1 MCCSEGITISI
12 IYYLLSTIRNAPVAF
27 ANITTKGTS
36 KMASLKW
43 VKIST
48 TIVSDSKMITL
59 QDSPQGKRLL
69 LLWILLLC
77 LAGEL
82 NQGGFFIE
90 ENKPYTIKKF
100 KKHVN
105 ETTNFLNYSF
115 KIFIDL
121 GLLGKDE
128 NTYYIVN
135 WDKHQSEDKLEKIR
149 ENARLRQQAC
159 RERHRAKQAE
169 PSRDSNV
176 TVTPQNKKENQN
188 QNENIFIDN
197 NPMVSCAEPTQPL
210 SVAND
215 LCVEPNHFLPYM
227 PPSWREVANPQGFD
241 GGSSL
246 PPALTQTVTAFCE
259 GLTEGDTPRE
269 THTLLLAWLSS
280 LKEKNRLPTTEALPL
295 LLAKLPQAAGES
307 GMNFPDYLRE
317 AICRGWNNFYPV
329 PTFGKSP
336 STPPPRNKSYNI
348 DELEAMI

>member
-1 MCCSEGITISI
+1 
-12 IYYLLSTIRNAPVAF
+12 
-27 ANITTKGTS
+27 
-36 KMASLKW
+36 MASLKW
-43 VKIST
+43 VKLT
-48 TIVSDSKMITL
+48 TGFYKDAKIKKVLRTAGGD
-59 QDSPQGKRLL
+59 RVVFFWVLL
-69 LLWILLLC
+69 LA

-82 NQGGFFIE
+82 NHSGYLQDDDDVYTCEMLADETDFRPSFVRKSIQILIE
-90 ENKPYTIKKF
+90 K
-100 KKHVN
+100 
-105 ETTNFLNYSF
+105 
-115 KIFIDL
+115 
-121 GLLGKDE
+121 GLLNRTEDGVL
-128 NTYYIVN
+128 YIPN

-197 NPMVSCAEPTQPL
+197 NPMVSYAEPTQPL

-215 LCVEPNHFLPYM
+215 LCVEPEHP
-227 PPSWREVANPQGFD
+227 
-241 GGSSL
+241 L

-259 GLTEGDTPRE
+259 GLTEGDNPPD

-295 LLAKLPQAAGES
+295 LLAKLPQTAKES

-329 PTFGKSP
+329 PTFGKSA

>member
-1 MCCSEGITISI
+1 
-12 IYYLLSTIRNAPVAF
+12 
-27 ANITTKGTS
+27 
-36 KMASLKW
+36 MASLKW

-59 QDSPQGKRLL
+59 QESPQGKRLL

-135 WDKHQSEDKLEKIR
+135 WDKHQSEDKLEQRR
-149 ENARLRQQAC
+149 EKERLKKQRQRARK
-159 RERHRAKQAE
+159 REKLL
-169 PSRDSNV
+169 NV
-176 TVTPQNKKENQN
+176 PGDVPPDIPTQNKKENQN
-188 QNENIFIDN
+188 QNEIIIMNNN
-197 NPMVSCAEPTQPL
+197 NPPFSYAEPTQPIPMG
-210 SVAND
+210 D
-215 LCVEPNHFLPYM
+215 
-227 PPSWREVANPQGFD
+227 D
-241 GGSSL
+241 GGILTPSQPYNPTTNDQSTL
-246 PPALTQTVTAFCE
+246 PPALTQRVDAYCNA
-259 GLTEGDTPRE
+259 LSARDNPPE
-269 THTLLLAWLSS
+269 THTMLLAWLSS
-280 LKEKNRLPTTEALPL
+280 LQEKNRLPTTGALPL
-295 LLAKLPQAAGES
+295 ILAKLPQAAKES
-307 GMNFPDYLRE
+307 RLSLPAYIQE
-317 AICRGWNNFYPV
+317 VICRGWQSFYPL

-336 STPPPRNKSYNI
+336 SKKAGNPSYDI

>member
-1 MCCSEGITISI
+1 
-12 IYYLLSTIRNAPVAF
+12 
-27 ANITTKGTS
+27 
-36 KMASLKW
+36 MASLKW
-43 VKIST
+43 VKLT
-48 TIVSDSKMITL
+48 TGFYKDAKIKKVLRTAGGD
-59 QDSPQGKRLL
+59 RVVFFWVLL
-69 LLWILLLC
+69 LA

-82 NQGGFFIE
+82 NHSGYLQDDDDVYTCEMLADETDFRPSFVRKSIQILIE
-90 ENKPYTIKKF
+90 K
-100 KKHVN
+100 
-105 ETTNFLNYSF
+105 
-115 KIFIDL
+115 
-121 GLLGKDE
+121 GLLNRTEDGVL
-128 NTYYIVN
+128 YIPN

-149 ENARLRQQAC
+149 ENARLRQQAF

-197 NPMVSCAEPTQPL
+197 NPMVSYAEPTQPL

-215 LCVEPNHFLPYM
+215 LCVEPEH
-227 PPSWREVANPQGFD
+227 
-241 GGSSL
+241 SL

-259 GLTEGDTPRE
+259 GLTEGDNPPD

>member
-1 MCCSEGITISI
+1 
-12 IYYLLSTIRNAPVAF
+12 
-27 ANITTKGTS
+27 
-36 KMASLKW
+36 MASLKW

-135 WDKHQSEDKLEKIR
+135 WDKHQSEDKLEKLREKDRIR
-149 ENARLRQQAC
+149 KREAYRKAKEFSSDFSAENLQSLQ
-159 RERHRAKQAE
+159 
-169 PSRDSNV
+169 
-176 TVTPQNKKENQN
+176 PQNKKENQN
-188 QNENIFIDN
+188 QNENIIMNNN
-197 NPMVSCAEPTQPL
+197 NPPFSYAEPTQPL

-215 LCVEPNHFLPYM
+215 LCVEPEHP
-227 PPSWREVANPQGFD
+227 
-241 GGSSL
+241 L

-259 GLTEGDTPRE
+259 GLTEGDNPRD

-280 LKEKNRLPTTEALPL
+280 LKEKNRLPTTEALPF

-329 PTFGKSP
+329 PTFGKSA

>member
-1 MCCSEGITISI
+1 
-12 IYYLLSTIRNAPVAF
+12 
-27 ANITTKGTS
+27 
-36 KMASLKW
+36 MASLKW

-135 WDKHQSEDKLEKIR
+135 WDKHQSEEKLEQRR
-149 ENARLRQQAC
+149 EKERLKKQRQRARK
-159 RERHRAKQAE
+159 REKLL
-169 PSRDSNV
+169 NV
-176 TVTPQNKKENQN
+176 PGDVPPNIPTQNKKENQN
-188 QNENIFIDN
+188 QNEMIIINNN
-197 NPMVSCAEPTQPL
+197 NPPFSYAEPTQPL

-215 LCVEPNHFLPYM
+215 LCVEPEHP
-227 PPSWREVANPQGFD
+227 
-241 GGSSL
+241 L

-259 GLTEGDTPRE
+259 GLTEADNPRD

-280 LKEKNRLPTTEALPL
+280 LKEKNRLPTTEALPF

>member
-1 MCCSEGITISI
+1 
-12 IYYLLSTIRNAPVAF
+12 
-27 ANITTKGTS
+27 
-36 KMASLKW
+36 MASLKW

-149 ENARLRQQAC
+149 EKDRIRK
-159 RERHRAKQAE
+159 REAYRKAKEFSSEFSAE
-169 PSRDSNV
+169 NLQSLQ
-176 TVTPQNKKENQN
+176 PQNKKENQN

-197 NPMVSCAEPTQPL
+197 NPMVFYAEPTQPL

-215 LCVEPNHFLPYM
+215 LCVEPEHP
-227 PPSWREVANPQGFD
+227 
-241 GGSSL
+241 L

-259 GLTEGDTPRE
+259 GLTEGDNPRD

-280 LKEKNRLPTTEALPL
+280 LKEKNRLPTTEALPF

-329 PTFGKSP
+329 PTFGKSA

>member
-1 MCCSEGITISI
+1 
-12 IYYLLSTIRNAPVAF
+12 
-27 ANITTKGTS
+27 
-36 KMASLKW
+36 MASLKW

-149 ENARLRQQAC
+149 EKDRIRK
-159 RERHRAKQAE
+159 REAYRKAKEFSSEFSAE
-169 PSRDSNV
+169 NLQSLQ
-176 TVTPQNKKENQN
+176 PQNKKENQN
-188 QNENIFIDN
+188 QNENIIMNNN
-197 NPMVSCAEPTQPL
+197 NPPFSYAEPTQPL

-215 LCVEPNHFLPYM
+215 LCVEPAHP
-227 PPSWREVANPQGFD
+227 
-241 GGSSL
+241 L

-259 GLTEGDTPRE
+259 GLTEGDNPSD

-280 LKEKNRLPTTEALPL
+280 LKEKNRLPTTEALPF

>member
-1 MCCSEGITISI
+1 
-12 IYYLLSTIRNAPVAF
+12 
-27 ANITTKGTS
+27 
-36 KMASLKW
+36 MASLKW
-43 VKIST
+43 VKICT
-48 TIVSDSKMITL
+48 AIGGDWKMNKL
-59 QDSPQGKRLL
+59 LDQPQGKRLL
-69 LLWILLLC
+69 LAWILLLC
-77 LAGEL
+77 FAGEL
-82 NQGGFFIE
+82 NEGGFFIKE
-90 ENKPYTIKKF
+90 HTPLTIRDF
-100 KKHVN
+100 KNPLK

-149 ENARLRQQAC
+149 EKDRIRK
-159 RERHRAKQAE
+159 REAYRKAKEFSSEFSAE
-169 PSRDSNV
+169 NLQSLQ
-176 TVTPQNKKENQN
+176 PQNKKENQN
-188 QNENIFIDN
+188 QNEMIIMNNN
-197 NPMVSCAEPTQPL
+197 NPPFFYAEPTQPL

-215 LCVEPNHFLPYM
+215 LCVEPEHP
-227 PPSWREVANPQGFD
+227 
-241 GGSSL
+241 L

-259 GLTEGDTPRE
+259 GLTEGDNPRD

-336 STPPPRNKSYNI
+336 SAPPPRNKSYNI

>member
-1 MCCSEGITISI
+1 
-12 IYYLLSTIRNAPVAF
+12 
-27 ANITTKGTS
+27 
-36 KMASLKW
+36 MASLKW

-149 ENARLRQQAC
+149 ENARLRQQAF

-197 NPMVSCAEPTQPL
+197 NPMVSYAEPTQPL

-215 LCVEPNHFLPYM
+215 LCVEPEHP
-227 PPSWREVANPQGFD
+227 
-241 GGSSL
+241 L
-246 PPALTQTVTAFCE
+246 PPALTQTVSAFCE
-259 GLTEGDTPRE
+259 GLTEGDNPSD

-336 STPPPRNKSYNI
+336 SPPPPRNKSYNI

>member
-1 MCCSEGITISI
+1 
-12 IYYLLSTIRNAPVAF
+12 
-27 ANITTKGTS
+27 
-36 KMASLKW
+36 MASLKW

-115 KIFIDL
+115 KIFLDL

-135 WDKHQSEDKLEKIR
+135 WDKHQCEEKLEQRR
-149 ENARLRQQAC
+149 EKERLKKQRQRARK
-159 RERHRAKQAE
+159 REKLL
-169 PSRDSNV
+169 NV
-176 TVTPQNKKENQN
+176 PGDVPPDIPTQNKKENQN
-188 QNENIFIDN
+188 QNEIIIMNNN
-197 NPMVSCAEPTQPL
+197 NPPFSYALPTQPL

-215 LCVEPNHFLPYM
+215 LCVQPEHP
-227 PPSWREVANPQGFD
+227 
-241 GGSSL
+241 L
-246 PPALTQTVTAFCE
+246 PPALTQTVDAYCNE
-259 GLTEGDTPRE
+259 LSARDNPPE
-269 THTLLLAWLSS
+269 THTMLLAWLSS
-280 LKEKNRLPTTEALPL
+280 LQEKNRLPTTGALPL
-295 LLAKLPQAAGES
+295 ILAKLPQVAKES
-307 GMNFPDYLRE
+307 RLSLPAYIQE
-317 AICRGWNNFYPV
+317 AICRGWQSFYPL

-336 STPPPRNKSYNI
+336 SKKAGNPSYDI

>member
-1 MCCSEGITISI
+1 
-12 IYYLLSTIRNAPVAF
+12 
-27 ANITTKGTS
+27 
-36 KMASLKW
+36 MASLKW
-43 VKIST
+43 VKISLDLF
-48 TIVSDSKMITL
+48 SDERISLLETE
-59 QDSPQGKRLL
+59 SQGERHLLLWFRLL
-69 LLWILLLC
+69 LLAGKLNNGGAFILDGKPLTPQRIAAIIKKKPSYVASGMAVLC
-77 LAGEL
+77 RNRLI
-82 NQGGFFIE
+82 FE
-90 ENKPYTIKKF
+90 ENGLY
-100 KKHVN
+100 
-105 ETTNFLNYSF
+105 
-115 KIFIDL
+115 FIP
-121 GLLGKDE
+121 
-128 NTYYIVN
+128 N

-149 ENARLRQQAC
+149 ENARLRQQAF

-188 QNENIFIDN
+188 QNEMIIMNNN
-197 NPMVSCAEPTQPL
+197 NPPFSYAEPTQPL

-215 LCVEPNHFLPYM
+215 LCVEPEHP
-227 PPSWREVANPQGFD
+227 
-241 GGSSL
+241 L

-259 GLTEGDTPRE
+259 GLTEGDNPSD

-295 LLAKLPQAAGES
+295 LLAKLPQTAKES

-329 PTFGKSP
+329 PTFGKSA

>member
-1 MCCSEGITISI
+1 
-12 IYYLLSTIRNAPVAF
+12 
-27 ANITTKGTS
+27 
-36 KMASLKW
+36 MASLKW

-135 WDKHQSEDKLEKIR
+135 WDKHQSEEKLEQRR
-149 ENARLRQQAC
+149 EKERLKKQRQRARK
-159 RERHRAKQAE
+159 REKLL
-169 PSRDSNV
+169 NV
-176 TVTPQNKKENQN
+176 PGDVPPNIPTQNKKENQNQN

-197 NPMVSCAEPTQPL
+197 NPMVSYAEPTQPL

-215 LCVEPNHFLPYM
+215 LCVEPNHSLPYM
-227 PPSWREVANPQGFD
+227 PPSRREVANPQGFD
-241 GGSSL
+241 GGSPL

-259 GLTEGDTPRE
+259 GLTEADNPWD

-329 PTFGKSP
+329 PTFGKSA